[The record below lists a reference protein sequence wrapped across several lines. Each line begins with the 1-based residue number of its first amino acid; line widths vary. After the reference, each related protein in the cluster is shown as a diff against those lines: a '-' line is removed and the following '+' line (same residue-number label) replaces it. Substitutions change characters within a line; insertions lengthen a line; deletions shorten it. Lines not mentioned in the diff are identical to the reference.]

1 MDWGLAD
8 YSSHPIDGDAGRLS
22 ECASHLA
29 QVASDL
35 RGQITRLQGVESA
48 EIWESGAGSADAF
61 QDVVDDLPEKLDLVA
76 TRYERVHGALDAF
89 HPTLASSKQD
99 AEYWIAQAET
109 AQSEVESAE
118 AGVGEMED
126 FESNAEDG
134 EEWDGMDHRASLD
147 SAQGDLSTAI
157 DNVHNA
163 VSAFEQAAETCA
175 EAIDDAINDDL
186 KNDSGWFGI
195 SISWDDVLDVLEVV
209 VDVLNVVVAVL
220 SIVALFVP
228 GLNLIVLGLAALVLV
243 GTLILYANDR
253 ASGWDVAFATI
264 GFAAAGVAAFSS
276 GATSVIRG
284 GRFLHA
290 GRFGQGTQTVSPVLT
305 NFTHAGGELI
315 VTTVSNPAYVSVARL
330 GAVEGLASVTG
341 IAADGI
347 SRFRGDDGSWGF
359 DNVVDSVVDPIS
371 NLTDL
376 TGINS
381 GSPVW
386 PVPANLASAALN

>member
-1 MDWGLAD
+1 MDWGLAG
-8 YSSHPIDGDAGRLS
+8 YGSHPIDGDASRLAD
-22 ECASHLA
+22 CASHLA

-35 RGQITRLQGVESA
+35 RGQITRLEGVQSA

-76 TRYERVHGALDAF
+76 TRYERVHEALDTF

-99 AEYWIAQAET
+99 AEYWVAQAET
-109 AQSEVESAE
+109 AQSEVESAQ
-118 AGVGEMED
+118 AGVDEMEE
-126 FESNAEDG
+126 FESSAEDG
-134 EEWDGMDHRASLD
+134 EEWEGMDHRASLE
-147 SAQGDLSTAI
+147 SAEGDLSTAI
-157 DNVHNA
+157 DNVHSA
-163 VSAFEQAAETCA
+163 VSAFEEAAETCA

-186 KNDSGWFGI
+186 KNDRGWFGI

-228 GLNLIVLGLAALVLV
+228 GLNFIVLGLAALVLV
-243 GTLILYANDR
+243 GTLILYANNR

-284 GRFLHA
+284 GRFVHVGNW
-290 GRFGQGTQTVSPVLT
+290 GRGTQTVSPVLT
-305 NFTHAGGELI
+305 NFTHAGTELV
-315 VTTVSNPAYVSVARL
+315 VTSAANPAYVSVARL
-330 GAVEGLASVTG
+330 GAVDTLAGLAG
-341 IAADGI
+341 ITSDGI
-347 SRFRGDDGSWGF
+347 SRFQGDDGSWSM
-359 DNVVDSVVDPIS
+359 DNALESIVDPVPG
-371 NLTDL
+371 LTDL

-381 GSPVW
+381 GR